1 MNDDEKL
8 ERIRRLNSYIGRL
21 NNLLYSVYD
30 LNFSQFRLAGTNNW
44 SGKVKS
50 SQFDDEY
57 HSASSQ
63 LKMAAP
69 EIEEA
74 ISTCQSQ
81 MYSLAW
87 SINDAGKKVEALAI
101 ATF

>member
-1 MNDDEKL
+1 MSDDEKL
-8 ERIRRLNSYIGRL
+8 ERVRRLNDYLNRL
-21 NNLLYSVYD
+21 NNLLNSVYD

-44 SGKVKS
+44 SGTVKS
-50 SQFDDEY
+50 NQFDDEY
-57 HSASSQ
+57 HSAEAQ
-63 LKMAAP
+63 LNMAGP
-69 EIEEA
+69 EIEDA

-87 SINDAGKKVEALAI
+87 SIGDVGKKAEALAL

>member
-1 MNDDEKL
+1 MSDSEKL
-8 ERIRRLNSYIGRL
+8 DQVIRLNGYVNRL
-21 NNLLYSVYD
+21 ANLLGSTYE
-30 LNFSQFRLAGTNNW
+30 LNFTQFKTAGTTNW

-57 HSASSQ
+57 KSASDQ
-63 LKMAAP
+63 LAMAAP

-74 ISTCQSQ
+74 ISTCKSK

-87 SINDAGKKVEALAI
+87 SINDAWMKAEALAI
-101 ATF
+101 TIF